1 MDVPSIDALLV
12 LGGEDRQDWPRC
24 GAALRYYQDCCQRGL
39 PPPRLILSG
48 GKVVRHDNQWFT
60 ESALMVRF
68 FLAQGIP
75 ASDLLVE
82 PHATDTFGNVV
93 WGGSLAALHGLTR
106 VALVTDD
113 FHHWR
118 SRRIFRQVFGVA
130 PGRLVHTGIKGSWRA
145 RIRERLAYWAL
156 RIALEAAGVP
166 KGSLDAHKVFLR
178 KRPKKSGPSKLHP
191 DFKASPVHKQQGLPG
206 ESPGRRRP
214 DIAAPGVSP

>member
-1 MDVPSIDALLV
+1 MDAPCVDALLV

-24 GAALRYYQDCCQRGL
+24 AAALHYYRDCRRRGL

-48 GKVVRHDNQWFT
+48 GKIVRHDNQWFT

-93 WGGSLAALHGLTR
+93 WGGALAALHGLTR

-118 SRRIFRQVFGVA
+118 SRRIFRRVFGLA
-130 PGRLVHTGIKGSWRA
+130 PGEMVHTGIKGSWRA

-156 RIALEAAGVP
+156 RIALQAAGVP
-166 KGSLDAHKVFLR
+166 KGSLDAHKLFLQR
-178 KRPKKSGPSKLHP
+178 RHKESGPSDLRP
-191 DFKASPVHKQQGLPG
+191 DCKGSQVLRQQGPSG
-206 ESPGRRRP
+206 EKQGRRRP
-214 DIAAPGVSP
+214 DVAAHGVSP